1 MGRGCTRRAFGLAG
15 AAHIV
20 HVFDVSS
27 RSCLGDA
34 RTFSVYDDEYP
45 SVGAAREDG
54 YADGVAVMMMMGCG
68 DHAIYVQ
75 ALFAWDKC
83 SAARSSFAHF
93 SWQCAYFRRVPYN
106 WWSHT
111 QDPRLLMSQI
121 VTGIM

>member
-75 ALFAWDKC
+75 AFFFHGTNAALLGVVLHTFLGSVHTFAKY
-83 SAARSSFAHF
+83 RTTGGHTH
-93 SWQCAYFRRVPYN
+93 RIRVCLC
-106 WWSHT
+106 HK
-111 QDPRLLMSQI
+111 L
-121 VTGIM
+121 